1 MIDSTNTNGSIME
14 YLLIGLLLVFG
25 FFCLYQMFFKRTEKK
40 PERQVAA
47 VILFV
52 VYVVIS
58 AVLIVVF
65 NQLGSLRMTL
75 LMLLILM
82 SMVGFCILFYG
93 FLKNWN
99 KLNKLPTLLFVLY
112 LLAVAYVTIFGRT
125 KGSQSDILLEFESI
139 SKAIQEQSFEPM
151 QHLLLNVALFIPI
164 GFLFVAIYPKKL
176 NKISLVIPLGLML
189 TVLIETVQMVLQ
201 MGQCDLEDLV
211 ANALGAVLGL
221 LIYRQY
227 QKLHL

>member
-1 MIDSTNTNGSIME
+1 MSNSMNNQSIME

-25 FFCLYQMFFKRTEKK
+25 FFCLYRMFFKRTDKK
-40 PERQVAA
+40 QVRQVAA

-52 VYVVIS
+52 VYAVIS

-65 NQLGSLRMTL
+65 NQLGSVRMTL
-75 LMLLILM
+75 LMRLILM
-82 SMVGFCILFYG
+82 SMGCFCILFYG
-93 FLKNWN
+93 FLKNSHEI
-99 KLNKLPTLLFVLY
+99 KKLPTLLFILY
-112 LLAVAYVTIFGRT
+112 IAAVGYATIFSREE
-125 KGSQSDILLEFESI
+125 GSKTDILLEFESI
-139 SKAIQEQSFEPM
+139 TQAIREQSFEPM
-151 QHLLLNVALFIPI
+151 EHLLLNVALFIPI
-164 GFLFVAIYPKKL
+164 GFLFVAIYPEKL